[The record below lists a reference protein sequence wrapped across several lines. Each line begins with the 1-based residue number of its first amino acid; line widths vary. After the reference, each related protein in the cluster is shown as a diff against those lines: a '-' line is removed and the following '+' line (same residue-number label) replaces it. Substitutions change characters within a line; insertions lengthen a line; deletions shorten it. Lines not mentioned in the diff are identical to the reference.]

1 MLELFVKQMFLQK
14 KKSKNASEGHKAD
27 YEYSYGL
34 RARAQFGQMSILK
47 YVSKEIYLE
56 EEPDAEMVKELEAT
70 DKNSESE
77 EEASP
82 SAKAAPK
89 TRAKSGAK
97 RAAKKKDDIEDDDEE
112 EPSQK
117 SKKRESSSKK

>member
-1 MLELFVKQMFLQK
+1 LNDWETLLEHFVKQMFLSK
-14 KKSKNASEGHKAD
+14 RKSKSASEGHKAEN
-27 YEYSYGL
+27 EYSYGL
-34 RARAQFGQMSILK
+34 RTRAQFGQMSILK

-70 DKNSESE
+70 EKNSDSE

-97 RAAKKKDDIEDDDEE
+97 KSGKKT
-112 EPSQK
+112 
-117 SKKRESSSKK
+117 KR